1 MKADNKSDN
10 QNQDMIMKN
19 LMKENEILSKVI
31 KNKITVNEALNE
43 LLKILME
50 QRNYIENIS
59 DDHLMLENS
68 ISRLNGSIGI
78 LQTQL
83 KSNSI
88 NSNSEIDISKIN
100 NAAKITYKPNEAIS
114 FSKLNQNYKITN
126 NNIKVNHSQ
135 QNIHTKAD
143 SIDCERLLQMSISDF
158 KKRKLKPINK
168 K

>member
-1 MKADNKSDN
+1 MKTDNKNEN
-10 QNQDMIMKN
+10 QKQDMIMKN
-19 LMKENEILSKVI
+19 LMKENEILSKVV

-43 LLKILME
+43 LLKILTE

-83 KSNSI
+83 NSNSI
-88 NSNSEIDISKIN
+88 NEVDISKIN
-100 NAAKITYKPNEAIS
+100 NANKITYKPNEAIS
-114 FSKLNQNYKITN
+114 FSKLNHNYKMN
-126 NNIKVNHSQ
+126 NNGKVNYSQ
-135 QNIHTKAD
+135 QNIQTKTD
-143 SIDCERLLQMSISDF
+143 SIDCERLLQMSVTDF